1 MTKIHPLYRITIPKA
16 HVPAFA
22 KMIGC
27 IDQNAKGIYDVL
39 SINGVKFETHYK
51 QTLDAFRQ
59 DVVFEARVSKDDRY
73 HSIFDDDSDTMKAII
88 HYGEGVLLLEDGDYN
103 LHNEAII
110 FYGADRPEIFPNR
123 VALDFNEDINVRAL
137 ETIRTDRLNGRIWQY
152 GIARADSVPNHL
164 NSEDLHRSDISL
176 PQLMGWMADAK
187 VEGSEHMWRAVRRPV
202 SITWE
207 SFEV

>member
-16 HVPAFA
+16 HVSAFA

-27 IDQNAKGIYDVL
+27 IDENAKGIYDVL
-39 SINGVKFETHYK
+39 SINGVKFETNYK
-51 QTLDAFRQ
+51 ENPDAFHQ
-59 DVVFEARVSKDDRY
+59 DVVFEARVGKDDRY
-73 HSIFDDDSDTMKAII
+73 HSIFDEDSDTMKAII

-103 LHNEAII
+103 LRNEAII
-110 FYGADRPEIFPNR
+110 FYGVDRPEIFPNR
-123 VALDFNEDINVRAL
+123 VALDTNDDINTRAL

-152 GIARADSVPNHL
+152 GIARAGCVPNHL
-164 NSEDLHRSDISL
+164 NTEELHRSNISL
-176 PQLMGWMADAK
+176 PQAMGWMADAK
-187 VEGSEHMWRAVRRPV
+187 VEGNEHMWRAVRRPV